1 MKSAADLKYDK
12 SQKIAAMKK
21 ILDTADDEDRA
32 LTAAE
37 DGTYKTLDKDID
49 GIDRQIMSIE
59 AHGGR
64 RAKIDDLNRTI
75 NPLSGHF
82 RPGGDRSTR
91 GGGGG
96 FHNMAEFLFSV
107 AALKKDGRRDERLD
121 RMYEAREQTMG
132 TGATGGFAIPTQFHA
147 TMRQVSPQE
156 AIMRPRA
163 TVIPAGSPP
172 DAKFE
177 FPVLNQTAA
186 QNMYGGVAI
195 YHTGEG
201 VTMTESTMNLQEGCL
216 EPHEMSGYV
225 VATNKMLMNWQSG
238 GPFIDTMLRQAV
250 NGAEDRDFLQGDGVN
265 KALGVMNSAAAI
277 AYSRA
282 GALSLTQMFTGCWQS
297 Y

>member
-21 ILDTADDEDRA
+21 ILDTADDEDRT

-82 RPGGDRSTR
+82 RPSGDRSTR

-132 TGATGGFAIPTQFHA
+132 TGATGGGLQFQRSF
-147 TMRQVSPQE
+147 T
-156 AIMRPRA
+156 PRCA
-163 TVIPAGSPP
+163 
-172 DAKFE
+172 
-177 FPVLNQTAA
+177 
-186 QNMYGGVAI
+186 
-195 YHTGEG
+195 
-201 VTMTESTMNLQEGCL
+201 
-216 EPHEMSGYV
+216 
-225 VATNKMLMNWQSG
+225 
-238 GPFIDTMLRQAV
+238 R
-250 NGAEDRDFLQGDGVN
+250 
-265 KALGVMNSAAAI
+265 
-277 AYSRA
+277 
-282 GALSLTQMFTGCWQS
+282 
-297 Y
+297 

>member
-91 GGGGG
+91 GGGG

-132 TGATGGFAIPTQFHA
+132 TGATGGGVCNSNAVSRHDAPGEPTGSNYEAESDGHSG
-147 TMRQVSPQE
+147 RQ
-156 AIMRPRA
+156 
-163 TVIPAGSPP
+163 PAGC
-172 DAKFE
+172 K
-177 FPVLNQTAA
+177 V
-186 QNMYGGVAI
+186 
-195 YHTGEG
+195 
-201 VTMTESTMNLQEGCL
+201 
-216 EPHEMSGYV
+216 
-225 VATNKMLMNWQSG
+225 
-238 GPFIDTMLRQAV
+238 
-250 NGAEDRDFLQGDGVN
+250 
-265 KALGVMNSAAAI
+265 
-277 AYSRA
+277 
-282 GALSLTQMFTGCWQS
+282 
-297 Y
+297 